1 MIEQNPR
8 GNEVAVAPTYSVGC
22 SGIFLLTATRSL
34 HNFAQL

>member
-1 MIEQNPR
+1 MMEENPR
-8 GNEVAVAPTYSVGC
+8 GNEVPVTQTYSIGC

>member
-1 MIEQNPR
+1 MIDENPR
-8 GNEVAVAPTYSVGC
+8 GNEVLVAQTYSIGC